1 MTTRSGKPK
10 PKKPADAPKKRDVN
24 QMARAVL
31 ERIEE
36 IAAEQPEKNPAAVA
50 LGRRGGLKGG
60 RARMDS
66 LSAAE
71 RKALALKAAKAR
83 WGK

>member
-1 MTTRSGKPK
+1 MPTRPGKPK
-10 PKKPADAPKKRDVN
+10 PRKRREVN
-24 QMARAVL
+24 PSARAVL
-31 ERIEE
+31 DQVQE
-36 IAAEQPEKNPAAVA
+36 IAAEQPEKNPAAVM

-71 RKALALKAAKAR
+71 RKQLALKAAKAR